1 MKKYHPINMILTKPY
16 MMKGVKELN
25 YNPKTKYEIGLK
37 KYLDWYL
44 KYNF

>member
-25 YNPKTKYEIGLK
+25 YNPKTKHEIGLK
-37 KYLDWYL
+37 KYFRLI
-44 KYNF
+44 KKQN